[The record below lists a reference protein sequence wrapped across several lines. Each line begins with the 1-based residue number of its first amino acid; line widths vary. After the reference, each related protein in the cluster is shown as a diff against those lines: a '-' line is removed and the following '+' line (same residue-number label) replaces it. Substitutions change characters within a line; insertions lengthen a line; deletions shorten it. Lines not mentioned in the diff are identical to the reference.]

1 MRNTVREKSTSLYLK
16 EQTQIYP
23 YSSATAH
30 GTHML
35 THKANAL
42 PYTQVGAPAELDSGI
57 S

>member
-16 EQTQIYP
+16 EQTQICH
-23 YSSATAH
+23 YSSATAR

-42 PYTQVGAPAELDSGI
+42 PRTRVGAAAELDSGI

>member
-23 YSSATAH
+23 YSSATAR